1 MRLDLLRNWQRRA
14 STVTAAALLLFTPGL
29 LRAHDIPNDVTVQ
42 AFLRPTGDRLHLVV
56 RVPLKAMRDV
66 DFPVRGQEAFL
77 DIDRTESL
85 LPDAATLWISDF
97 IDLYENNT
105 VLPKPRVA
113 KILISLPSD
122 RSFTSYDAAM
132 AHVTGPELDN
142 NVFWDQVMLDVL
154 FEYPIHSD
162 QARFSISP
170 GGLNRLG
177 LNVVT

>member
-1 MRLDLLRNWQRRA
+1 MKFDLSGGSIA
-14 STVTAAALLLFTPGL
+14 VVVALLFTPGL
-29 LRAHDIPNDVTVQ
+29 ASAHDIPNDVTVQ
-42 AFLRPTGDRLHLVV
+42 AFLKPTGDRLHLLV

-66 DFPVRGQEAFL
+66 DFPVRGKEAFL
-77 DIDRTESL
+77 DIERTVAL

-97 IDLYENNT
+97 IDLYENNS

-162 QARFSISP
+162 QSRFFIAP
-170 GGLNRLG
+170 GALNRLC
-177 LNVVT
+177 LNVVTVLSY